1 MLRWACNIIEIC
13 AVIATVIVM
22 EAMTCRSLWWRCSA
36 SKLSPLA
43 ASAHF

>member
-1 MLRWACNIIEIC
+1 MLRWTCNIIESY
-13 AVIATVIVM
+13 AMIATVIVM
-22 EAMTCRSLWWRCSA
+22 EAMICRSLWWRCSA